1 MAAAAVGVDQY
12 GIYALECCVIL
23 GPAEIMYLGLD
34 PLDFIEAFLQEQGSG
49 TKFMVAWAVARAAG
63 DEQDFFVSGK
73 TAPEPAQQEGGGQQC
88 IFYGRVHAGRKPH
101 FGGKIKP
108 KIAWPSAEVRV
119 GCPTGLAGC
128 DMFWGTLIGV
138 LVVGVIGADM
148 IFDMEDPDFL
158 ANTLKEIAI
167 GGGIGVAVGLALFVY
182 VAGLVYGMST
192 ANGRKTLMGLG
203 LLTLLLGL
211 GSFSYPLEGGAILP
225 LHLLVGL
232 FVTPEPGEDLVY
244 SWVYGIPYLINGG
257 LMCKLGSFNE

>member
-1 MAAAAVGVDQY
+1 MH
-12 GIYALECCVIL
+12 LS
-23 GPAEIMYLGLD
+23 LD
-34 PLDFIEAFLQEQGSG
+34 TLDFIEAFLQEEGSG
-49 TKFMVAWAVARAAG
+49 TKLMVARAVAGAAG
-63 DEQDFFVSGK
+63 DKQDFFVSGK
-73 TAPEPAQQEGGGQQC
+73 TASEPAQQEGGGQQC
-88 IFYGRVHAGRKPH
+88 IFYGRVHAGRERH
-101 FGGKIKP
+101 FGEKIKP

-128 DMFWGTLIGV
+128 DMFWGTLIGI
-138 LVVGVIGADM
+138 LVVGVIGVDM

-211 GSFSYPLEGGAILP
+211 GSFSYPLEVGAILP

-232 FVTPEPGEDLVY
+232 FVTPAEGELITY
-244 SWVYGIPYLINGG
+244 SEWYGIPYLINGG
-257 LMCKLGSFNE
+257 LMCKLGSFKE

>member
-1 MAAAAVGVDQY
+1 
-12 GIYALECCVIL
+12 
-23 GPAEIMYLGLD
+23 
-34 PLDFIEAFLQEQGSG
+34 
-49 TKFMVAWAVARAAG
+49 
-63 DEQDFFVSGK
+63 
-73 TAPEPAQQEGGGQQC
+73 
-88 IFYGRVHAGRKPH
+88 
-101 FGGKIKP
+101 
-108 KIAWPSAEVRV
+108 
-119 GCPTGLAGC
+119 
-128 DMFWGTLIGV
+128 MFWGTLIGV

-211 GSFSYPLEGGAILP
+211 GSFSYPLEVGAILP

-232 FVTPEPGEDLVY
+232 FVTPEPGEVLEY
-244 SWVYGIPYLINGG
+244 SAWYGIPYLINAG
-257 LMCKLGSFNE
+257 LMCKLGSFKE